1 MASEQERQFT
11 LGESVIET
19 VNGHQI
25 RRIRSERF
33 GWLFAVD
40 GTDKVFATMEEAREF
55 ARR

>member
-1 MASEQERQFT
+1 MSEQERQIT
-11 LGESVIET
+11 QPGESVIET
-19 VNGHQI
+19 VNGHPI